1 MECKGPDLLLA
12 SNPINPFNSN
22 AAKMMMIKIM
32 MIMMTSMVVLI

>member
-22 AAKMMMIKIM
+22 AAKMMMVTM